1 MRTGFREIQR
11 NFSNS
16 AKNAGFRDFRGF
28 RGIAENRQPYV
39 PHRQTLLRRCVARCA
54 DTNITSHSDRADD
67 AGGLV
72 WSIACTRILD
82 DLHIDA
88 VI

>member
-1 MRTGFREIQR
+1 MRTGFREIQW

-39 PHRQTLLRRCVARCA
+39 PHTILLRDVSPAVLTRMSLHTVTDETTRV
-54 DTNITSHSDRADD
+54 
-67 AGGLV
+67 V
-72 WSIACTRILD
+72 WFGR
-82 DLHIDA
+82 
-88 VI
+88 